1 MIVVEGGQ
9 TVVTGSRMDVVSDLA
24 ALIIHFNK
32 HRKGDLT
39 EAMEIAKVQGGND
52 ELRTEKEVY

>member
-32 HRKGDLT
+32 NRKGDLT
-39 EAMEIAKVQGGND
+39 EAVEIAKGLGGNN

>member
-24 ALIIHFNK
+24 ALIIHFNE
-32 HRKGDLT
+32 HRKGDLN
-39 EAMEIAKVQGGND
+39 EAVEIAKGMGGNNG
-52 ELRTEKEVY
+52 LRTKKEVH

>member
-24 ALIIHFNK
+24 ALIIHFNN
-32 HRKGDLT
+32 HRKGDLA
-39 EAMEIAKVQGGND
+39 EAMEIAKETRGNGSKSN
-52 ELRTEKEVY
+52 E

>member
-24 ALIIHFNK
+24 ALIIYFNN

-52 ELRTEKEVY
+52 ELRTKKEVN

>member
-9 TVVTGSRMDVVSDLA
+9 TVVTGSRMDIVSDLA

-32 HRKGDLT
+32 HRKGDLA
-39 EAMEIAKVQGGND
+39 EAVEIAKEQGENGSKSN
-52 ELRTEKEVY
+52 E